1 MRRLRNPGAPHAV
14 RGKPRPEP
22 ARAQRD
28 RVAAGSPRSG
38 TRSPGGLPGAARRPR
53 PDREGPHG
61 PRPHTPHHGGGEAPH
76 SPVPPIMAAASLPS
90 WRPGPL
96 PPCRRAFRRRP
107 GVPRA
112 ALAVVGLTH
121 GACGAAAARR
131 WRRRRTRG
139 VGGGPAGPP
148 QPPSASPRRSPAS
161 PLPHRRRQLRG
172 GGAGGEAPGAGGGGR
187 RPLGRRG

>member
-1 MRRLRNPGAPHAV
+1 MRRLREPGAPHAV
-14 RGKPRPEP
+14 RGTPRPEP

-28 RVAAGSPRSG
+28 RAAAGSPRSG

-53 PDREGPHG
+53 PGRE
-61 PRPHTPHHGGGEAPH
+61 E
-76 SPVPPIMAAASLPS
+76 PPLIMAAGRLLTAPSLPS
-90 WRPGPL
+90 WRPRPSPHGGPARS